1 MNLDTN
7 DEQTRRLAN
16 ARLKRMRVISQ
27 RTARLLREGGPP
39 IDHGDLLYDERGLPK
54 QAEAAR
60 NTTLDDVLPVLSVGT
75 WPKGLSLR
83 REDMYEDRDQAQ
95 MSVDNEMPCSSQYEE
110 GPGVTEEMY
119 EYNTSTTGEARIHLV
134 ECGQANPKSTGSWN
148 RDEPNW
154 VGPFSAVEQVANH
167 AGATGLEV
175 RVAGCCK
182 RKIDLQV
189 GRGH

>member
-1 MNLDTN
+1 MPVNLHDDNQDTVTPA
-7 DEQTRRLAN
+7 E
-16 ARLKRMRVISQ
+16 RLKRMRVISQ
-27 RTARLLREGGPP
+27 RTAKLLREGGPP
-39 IDHGDLLYDERGLPK
+39 IDHGELLYDERGLPK

-60 NTTLDDVLPVLSVGT
+60 NMTLDEVLPVYSVGT

-83 REDMYEDRDQAQ
+83 REDMYEDRDQAE

-110 GPGVTEEMY
+110 GPEVTEEMY
-119 EYNTSTTGEARIHLV
+119 EYNTSTPGEARIHLV

-154 VGPFSAVEQVANH
+154 SDRFSTIEQVAND
-167 AGATGLEV
+167 ARATGREV

-182 RKIDLQV
+182 RKIDL
-189 GRGH
+189 